1 VLVTFDLQFF
11 ADAIVKSINRWLN
24 TGFIL
29 YIHKLSTKNGCFL
42 ISFFAIVVD
51 KNNKQ
56 FVVFQLNKLVS
67 CPQ

>member
-1 VLVTFDLQFF
+1 MLVTFDLQFF

-42 ISFFAIVVD
+42 ISFFAVVVD
-51 KNNKQ
+51 KKK
-56 FVVFQLNKLVS
+56 FVFI
-67 CPQ
+67 